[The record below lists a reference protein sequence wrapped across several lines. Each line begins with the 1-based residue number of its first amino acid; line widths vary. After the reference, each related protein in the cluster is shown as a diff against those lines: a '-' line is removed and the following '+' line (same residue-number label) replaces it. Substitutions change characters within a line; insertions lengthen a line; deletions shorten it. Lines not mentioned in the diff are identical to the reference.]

1 MNAAASDADKA
12 RVSQEKAADAEV
24 KADTTQAQKDRAA
37 AERDAQRE
45 GKADVKANAPTP
57 PEVPR
62 IADDAKLDDEDKI
75 VSSTIEATAFN
86 TPPEDVKLEDAY
98 SGPLH
103 KVVDPFRKD
112 AEDPFT
118 HDGFVGVDPSQAHVN
133 ETRRPDPENDDV
145 KVGD

>member
-1 MNAAASDADKA
+1 VNAAASDADKA
-12 RVSQEKAADAEV
+12 RASQEKAADAEV
-24 KADTTQAQKDRAA
+24 KAATTQDQKEREA
-37 AERDAQRE
+37 AERAAQRE

-57 PEVPR
+57 PEVPKL
-62 IADDAKLDDEDKI
+62 ADDAKLDDADKI
-75 VSSTIEATAFN
+75 VSSTIEETAFN
-86 TPPEDVKLEDAY
+86 TEAKDVKLEDAY
-98 SGPLH
+98 SGTLH

-145 KVGD
+145 KVG